1 MTLQDLDAALR
12 AVCPNTYELAAPAGE
27 NRYVVWHS
35 YGASTLAADDS
46 TVVDVPQVQI
56 DIIYQDLADSI
67 VNDVKKVLREQH
79 LPYEVQADSYDD
91 DYAKRRCILLIEVY

>member
-1 MTLQDLDAALR
+1 MILQNLDTALR
-12 AVCPNTYELAAPAGE
+12 TVCPNTYELAAPAGE
-27 NRYVVWHS
+27 NRYIVWHS
-35 YGASTLAADDS
+35 YGAATLAADDS

-67 VNDVKKVLREQH
+67 VNDVKKALREQH

>member
-12 AVCPNTYELAAPAGE
+12 TACPNTYELAAPAGV
-27 NRYVVWHS
+27 NRYIVWHS

-46 TVVDVPQVQI
+46 TALDVPQVQI
-56 DIIYQDLADSI
+56 DIIYQDLGDSI
-67 VNDVKKVLREQH
+67 VNDVKNVLREQH

-91 DYAKRRCILLIEVY
+91 DYAKRRCILLVEVY

>member
-1 MTLQDLDAALR
+1 MQL
-12 AVCPNTYELAAPAGE
+12 
-27 NRYVVWHS
+27 
-35 YGASTLAADDS
+35 
-46 TVVDVPQVQI
+46 

-91 DYAKRRCILLIEVY
+91 DYAKRRCILLVEVY